1 MQWWAW
7 LLIAIGVIAL
17 GGVKLMIFNRI
28 RQNKAAKRRFLD
40 ED

>member
-1 MQWWAW
+1 MEWWAW

-17 GGVKLMIFNRI
+17 GAVKLIIFNKI
-28 RQNKAAKRRFLD
+28 KESKKKKTKFTD